1 MSALRGRTALGSME
15 NTPVTV
21 SNGVPAFLAKLWK
34 LVEDPQSNQ
43 LISWSPVSRQVLIFV
58 RPFSQ
63 LLSPSM
69 RIWWGSNEADSKQF
83 LSFYLQDETS
93 FIVHDQVTFSRD
105 ILPKYFKHNNFASFV
120 RQLNMC
126 KFVSAFA
133 PSFVENQIIFSA
145 LCRSRECALA
155 S

>member
-63 LLSPSM
+63 LLSPSNH
-69 RIWWGSNEADSKQF
+69 GAD
-83 LSFYLQDETS
+83 LVGLE
-93 FIVHDQVTFSRD
+93 
-105 ILPKYFKHNNFASFV
+105 
-120 RQLNMC
+120 
-126 KFVSAFA
+126 
-133 PSFVENQIIFSA
+133 
-145 LCRSRECALA
+145 RSRFKAILIVLLA
-155 S
+155 G